1 MLFFNNHSNTAAI
14 PERGMP
20 MLYIERDKNGSIKA
34 IYNAPQANAREEKS
48 AIDDEILNF
57 LHNTG
62 AEDPKKLLLSMS
74 DKGMIRLVEDL
85 IDLLI
90 RKKVILY
97 TELPQHAQD
106 KMKERARLRKADD
119 SGILMADDI
128 L

>member
-1 MLFFNNHSNTAAI
+1 
-14 PERGMP
+14 MP

-34 IYNAPQANAREEKS
+34 IYKAPQANAREEKS